1 MYSFLAGILA
11 EKSPTLI
18 TIDVNGI
25 GFQLMIPVST
35 YQKLPETGAKVKLFT
50 QHVVR
55 EDAEFLFGFASEEER
70 SLFKLLMS
78 VSGIGPKLAITIL
91 SGLSVQEL
99 KRAIV
104 DGSVPSLTAISGV
117 GRKTAE
123 RLIVELREKV
133 VIEGRADMEKWGPG
147 ASKHE
152 ALIDDSLKA
161 LISLGYSKQNARAAI
176 QKVLEKQGKE
186 KLSTELVVRESL
198 KQIQYV

>member
-1 MYSFLAGILA
+1 MYSYLSGILS
-11 EKSPTLI
+11 EKSATSV

-35 YQKLPETGAKVKLFT
+35 YQRLPETGGKVKLFT

-104 DGSVPSLTAISGV
+104 DGSVPSLTAISGI

-123 RLIVELREKV
+123 RLIVELREKI
-133 VIEGRADMEKWGPG
+133 VIEGRMDAEKWGPG

>member
-1 MYSFLAGILA
+1 VYSYLSGVLA
-11 EKSPTLI
+11 EKSPTSV

-35 YQKLPETGAKVKLFT
+35 YQKLPEAASKVKLFT
-50 QHVVR
+50 QHIVR
-55 EDAEFLFGFASEEER
+55 EDAEFLFGFSSEEER

-91 SGLSVQEL
+91 SGLNAQEL

-104 DGSVPSLTAISGV
+104 DGSVPALTAISGV

-123 RLIVELREKV
+123 RLIVELREKIV
-133 VIEGRADMEKWGPG
+133 VEGRAENV
-147 ASKHE
+147 
-152 ALIDDSLKA
+152 LVQDSLKA
-161 LISLGYSKQNARAAI
+161 LISLGYSKQNAKTAI
-176 QKVLEKQGKE
+176 QKVMEQHGNK
-186 KLSTELVVRESL
+186 KLSTELVIRESL